1 MARLKPKKIGVPGRE
16 GRGRYDTCNYFRE
29 DLARKVVRQHRD
41 EDLWFVL
48 PLCGPRVVA
57 EELIHRYRVKCRQEG
72 IKYDRHERDH
82 AITQAAR
89 MVSEVWGRRLNPET
103 LRNWLNRSKRART
116 PKRQFKS

>member
-1 MARLKPKKIGVPGRE
+1 MPRPKPKKIGVPGRKR
-16 GRGRYDTCNYFRE
+16 RGRYDTCNYFPE
-29 DLARKVVRQHRD
+29 DFARKVVRQHPN
-41 EDLWFVL
+41 ENLPFVL

-57 EELIHRYRVKCRQEG
+57 EELIRRYRVKCRQED

-89 MVSEVWGRRLNPET
+89 MVSEVWGRHLNPET

-116 PKRQFKS
+116 PKRLFKS

>member
-1 MARLKPKKIGVPGRE
+1 MPRLKPKKIGVPGRKR
-16 GRGRYDTCNYFRE
+16 RGRYDTCNYFPE
-29 DLARKVVRQHRD
+29 DLARKVVRQHPN
-41 EDLWFVL
+41 ESLPFVL

-57 EELIHRYRVKCRQEG
+57 EELIRRYRVKCQQED

-89 MVSEVWGRRLNPET
+89 MISEVWVRRLDPKT

>member
-1 MARLKPKKIGVPGRE
+1 MPRPKPKKIGVPGRKR
-16 GRGRYDTCNYFRE
+16 RGRYDTGNYFPE
-29 DLARKVVRQHRD
+29 DFARKVVRQHPD
-41 EDLWFVL
+41 ESLPFVL

-57 EELIHRYRVKCRQEG
+57 EELISRYRVKCQQED
-72 IKYDRHERDH
+72 IKYERDH

>member
-1 MARLKPKKIGVPGRE
+1 MPRPKPKKIGVPGRKRRD
-16 GRGRYDTCNYFRE
+16 GYDTGNYFPE
-29 DLARKVVRQHRD
+29 DFARKVVRQHRD
-41 EDLWFVL
+41 ENLPFVL

-57 EELIHRYRVKCRQEG
+57 EELIRRYRVKCQQED

-89 MVSEVWGRRLNPET
+89 MVSEVWGRRLNPKT

>member
-1 MARLKPKKIGVPGRE
+1 MPRPKPKKIGVPGRKP
-16 GRGRYDTCNYFRE
+16 RDRYDTGNYFPE
-29 DLARKVVRQHRD
+29 DFARKVVRQYRD
-41 EDLWFVL
+41 ENLPFVL

-72 IKYDRHERDH
+72 IKYDRHESDH

-89 MVSEVWGRRLNPET
+89 MVSEVWVRRLDPKT

>member
-1 MARLKPKKIGVPGRE
+1 MPRPKPRKIGVSGRKR
-16 GRGRYDTCNYFRE
+16 RGRYDTGNYLPE
-29 DLARKVVRQHRD
+29 DLARKVVRQHPD
-41 EDLWFVL
+41 ESLWFVV

-57 EELIHRYRVKCRQEG
+57 EELIHRYRVKRQQEN

-89 MVSEVWGRRLNPET
+89 MVSEVGGRRLDPKT

>member
-1 MARLKPKKIGVPGRE
+1 MPRPKPRKIGVSGRE
-16 GRGRYDTCNYFRE
+16 RRGRYDTCNYFPE
-29 DLARKVVRQHRD
+29 DFARKVVRQHPD
-41 EDLWFVL
+41 ESLPFVL

-57 EELIHRYRVKCRQEG
+57 EELIRRYRVKCQQED

-89 MVSEVWGRRLNPET
+89 MVSEVWGRRLDPKT

>member
-1 MARLKPKKIGVPGRE
+1 MPRPKPKKIGVPGRKR
-16 GRGRYDTCNYFRE
+16 RGRYDTCNYCPE
-29 DLARKVVRQHRD
+29 DFARKVVRQHRD
-41 EDLWFVL
+41 ESLPFVL

-57 EELIHRYRVKCRQEG
+57 EELIRRYRVKCQQED

-89 MVSEVWGRRLNPET
+89 MVSEVWGRRLNPKT

>member
-1 MARLKPKKIGVPGRE
+1 MPRPKPKKIGVPR
-16 GRGRYDTCNYFRE
+16 RKRRDRYDTGNYFRE

-57 EELIHRYRVKCRQEG
+57 EELIRRYRVKCQQED

-89 MVSEVWGRRLNPET
+89 MVSEVWGRPLDPKT

>member
-1 MARLKPKKIGVPGRE
+1 MARLKPKKIGVPGRKR
-16 GRGRYDTCNYFRE
+16 RGRYDTCNYFPE
-29 DLARKVVRQHRD
+29 DLARKVVRQHPD
-41 EDLWFVL
+41 ESLPFVL

-72 IKYDRHERDH
+72 IKYDRHESDH

>member
-1 MARLKPKKIGVPGRE
+1 MARLKPKKIGVPGRKR
-16 GRGRYDTCNYFRE
+16 RGRYDTCNYFPE
-29 DLARKVVRQHRD
+29 DFARKVVRQHPD
-41 EDLWFVL
+41 ESLPFVL

-57 EELIHRYRVKCRQEG
+57 EELIRRYRVKCQQED